1 MLTCPKIKKNTKK
14 FKILPRTLPLPE
26 DKIQEAEDRIR
37 SYESCNNAED
47 SDQHNSILEK
57 QIRFEKARVEVL
69 K

>member
-14 FKILPRTLPLPE
+14 FKITLPLPE

-47 SDQHNSILEK
+47 SDQQNSILEK

>member
-1 MLTCPKIKKNTKK
+1 MLTCPKFKKNTKK
-14 FKILPRTLPLPE
+14 FKILPLPE

-47 SDQHNSILEK
+47 SDQQNSILEK